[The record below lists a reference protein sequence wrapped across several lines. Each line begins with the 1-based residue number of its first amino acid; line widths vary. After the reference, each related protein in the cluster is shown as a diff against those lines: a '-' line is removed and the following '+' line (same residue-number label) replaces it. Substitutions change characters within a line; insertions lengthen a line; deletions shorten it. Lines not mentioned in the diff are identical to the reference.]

1 MFLAVPAGY
10 LLSRLARATI
20 GGVEKMNRVAGIG
33 TSLVLIAAGA
43 IMAFAVSVHTDGFNV
58 NTIGWILM
66 GVGALGLIVSLII
79 GAAAGSSSGATYVDR
94 GTTVVER
101 EPVRERVIERDRL

>member
-1 MFLAVPAGY
+1 
-10 LLSRLARATI
+10 
-20 GGVEKMNRVAGIG
+20 MNRVAGIG

-43 IMAFAVSVHTDGFNV
+43 IMAFAVSVQTDGFNV

-66 GVGALGLIVSLII
+66 GVGVLGLIVSLIV
-79 GAAAGSSSGATYVDR
+79 GTAGLGTAGATYVDR

-101 EPVRERVIERDRL
+101 EPVRERIVERDRF